1 MGGSGRPPS
10 PSRLRADMKS
20 ALRRVPIDVRP
31 YDAVRDADAFRACVI
46 EHQDFHRALEPAWP
60 EGKAIIDDYV
70 AYLETQC
77 ATHDGR
83 VMIADSGGTIVGFV
97 CVVASTR
104 GDSPDDPATYAW
116 VHDIFVRPE
125 HRRQGVAT
133 ALMAEAESF
142 VRSRGARELRLGV
155 LDRNADARA
164 LYRGLGFR
172 DYVRVVT
179 KPL

>member
-1 MGGSGRPPS
+1 VSI
-10 PSRLRADMKS
+10 A
-20 ALRRVPIDVRP
+20 IRP
-31 YDAVRDADAFRACVI
+31 YDAGHDAEAFRACVV
-46 EHQDFHRALEPAWP
+46 EHQDFHRALEPSWP

-70 AYLETQC
+70 AYLEMQC

-83 VMIADSGGTIVGFV
+83 VLVAEAGGEIVGFV

-104 GDSPDDPATYAW
+104 GDSPDDPGVYAW

-125 HRRQGVAT
+125 HRRRGVGT
-133 ALMAEAESF
+133 ALMAEVEIF
-142 VRSRGARELRLGV
+142 VRARGARELRLGV
-155 LDRNADARA
+155 LDRNENARA

-172 DYVRVVT
+172 DYARVLT